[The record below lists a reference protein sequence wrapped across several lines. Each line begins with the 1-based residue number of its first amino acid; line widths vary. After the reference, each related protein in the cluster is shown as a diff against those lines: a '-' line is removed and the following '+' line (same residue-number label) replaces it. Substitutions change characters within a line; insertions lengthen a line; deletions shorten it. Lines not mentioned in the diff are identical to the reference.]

1 MRTDGATWITGA
13 RLSRDFGR
21 SAPNGLPMST
31 QCLNWAIRCRTGNGT
46 KKLVLLLLADHAD
59 EQHTCYPKIE
69 TLAER
74 SELSESAIEK
84 AIAALRDAGLL
95 RVLRRAKRSGGRRSN
110 RYLLLV
116 YGDQTPLPDVEDW
129 VSESAGQGK
138 PVAGTGLPDDADET
152 AGQSKPVPQEGL
164 PSEGKPVSGTGSN
177 PSQVRVSSKEDLEP
191 PSVTKD
197 SDPPPP
203 TFTHPGD
210 DISSAAA
217 AAIAADA
224 ARDVLRRVTADV
236 EVLRMPTAVERGR
249 LVERVAALLADGWS
263 GPQLVDRLVGMG
275 GLSTVASVYAVL
287 TSRLGHVGDP
297 PPPAPATN
305 PVGGPALP
313 WCGSPTCD
321 RTTRRRLDDEQRPMF
336 AIVDGVHRALW
347 CEDCS
352 GR

>member
-1 MRTDGATWITGA
+1 
-13 RLSRDFGR
+13 
-21 SAPNGLPMST
+21 MST
-31 QCLNWAIRCRTGNGT
+31 QCLNWAIRARTGSGT

-59 EQHTCYPKIE
+59 EQHTCYPKID

-84 AIAALRDAGLL
+84 AIAALRDAGFL

-116 YGDQTPLPDVEDW
+116 YGEQTPLPDVEDW
-129 VSESAGQGK
+129 VSESAGQSK
-138 PVAGTGLPDDADET
+138 PVAGTGMPEQPDES
-152 AGQSKPVPQEGL
+152 AGQSKPVREAGL
-164 PSEGKPVSGTGSN
+164 PESIKPVTGTGSN
-177 PSQVRVSSKEDLEP
+177 PSQVRVSSNKEVEP

-197 SDPPPP
+197 SDAPPP
-203 TFTHPGD
+203 TSTHPVD

-217 AAIAADA
+217 AAIAADW

-236 EVLRMPTAVERGR
+236 DVLRMPTAVERGR

-263 GPQLVDRLVGMG
+263 APQLVDRLLGMG
-275 GLSTVASVYAVL
+275 GLATVASVYAVL
-287 TSRLGHVGDP
+287 SSRLGHVGDP

-313 WCGSPTCD
+313 WCGSATCD
-321 RTTRRRLDDEQRPMF
+321 RTTRRRLDDEQRPAF
-336 AIVDGVHRALW
+336 AMVEGAPRALW